1 MKTQT
6 KLQSPN
12 LSKVK
17 NSLETRLIL
26 SQNPASL
33 QPYTTRLPKG
43 LPKIIRASV
52 GSAVVIGLLNEKL
65 DAAPTTAYLMTYRK
79 GKCTANCS
87 FCPQA
92 RGSHSRADMLSR
104 VSWPVFAT
112 KNVLDEIEKAF
123 ENGKI
128 KRVCFQA
135 LNYPK
140 VFTHLL
146 ALVKAIR
153 QKGNVPISISCQPL
167 SSENIRHLAE
177 AGAERIGIPLDVA
190 TEKLF
195 DRIKGPAAKGPYC
208 WEKQFKLLSEAVHI
222 FGKGKVSTHLIV
234 GLGETERQMVEIIQ
248 RCVDM
253 GVLPALFAF
262 TPIAGTA
269 LERVP
274 QPPIQK
280 YRRIQIARHL
290 IVHGIAR
297 CEDMRFDEEGC
308 VSDFSVDE
316 QTLLQII
323 QMSEPFLTS
332 GCPNCNRPYYNEKP
346 SGPIYNYPRK
356 ISQKELSEIESQ
368 LSLRG
373 S

>member
-1 MKTQT
+1 MRDLVMNGHMKNQT
-6 KLQSPN
+6 ESQASN
-12 LSKVK
+12 L
-17 NSLETRLIL
+17 
-26 SQNPASL
+26 AGL
-33 QPYTTRLPKG
+33 QPYTVCLQKGVPKS
-43 LPKIIRASV
+43 IRVSV

-79 GKCTANCS
+79 GKCTANCG

-92 RGSHSRADMLSR
+92 GGSHSRADALSR

-112 KNVLDEIEKAF
+112 RNVFDGIEKGV
-123 ENGKI
+123 EDGKI
-128 KRVCFQA
+128 RRVCFQA
-135 LNYPK
+135 LNYPR

-146 ALVKAIR
+146 ALIKAVH
-153 QKGNVPISISCQPL
+153 QKAKVPISISCQPL
-167 SSENIRHLAE
+167 SSENIRQLAE

-190 TEKLF
+190 TEELF
-195 DRIKGPAAKGPYC
+195 DKIKGHAAGGPYS
-208 WEKQFKLLSEAVHI
+208 WEKQFELLSEAVHI

-234 GLGETERQMVEIIQ
+234 GLGETERGMVEIIQ

-290 IVHGIAR
+290 IVHEIAR
-297 CEDMRFDEEGC
+297 CEDMRFDEENC
-308 VSDFSVDE
+308 ISDFSVDE

-323 QMSEPFLTS
+323 QTGEPFLTS

-346 SGPIYNYPRK
+346 SGPTYNYPRK
-356 ISQKELSEIESQ
+356 VGQKELSEIEAQ
-368 LSLRG
+368 LSLREE
-373 S
+373 